1 MGIEYLSQLVSHS
14 SIPILIP
21 LHICTHI
28 IANLHGILYRPLDI
42 FTNIFDTMT
51 RHVSN
56 SKFSFNTCTT
66 RKSAHQGRC
75 PVLSTLSGSIF
86 VLHDHLHQP
95 ICNCTGDQYTFII
108 YKCMQDLNLRSA
120 ALTLQQELRVY

>member
-1 MGIEYLSQLVSHS
+1 MYKYRICVPGGITFFNTNIDTHF
-14 SIPILIP
+14 IFA
-21 LHICTHI
+21 HI
-28 IANLHGILYRPLDI
+28 IGNFRGILYIPLDM

-66 RKSAHQGRC
+66 RKSAHRGRC
-75 PVLSTLSGSIF
+75 PVLSTQSGSIF

-95 ICNCTGDQYTFII
+95 ICNCTGDQYILII
-108 YKCMQDLNLRSA
+108 YKCMQDLNFRSA
-120 ALTLQQELRVY
+120 ALTLQQELRV